1 MNELLAI
8 VLIVLLCCAM
18 FFAWLFALATC
29 PDRLVNLISGTK
41 SSSSPISRASE
52 DNGTRKSSS
61 ACVSEAGGA
70 SPPAAQSLLAAVVKR
85 ASPASQRD
93 MRPLLGRSRSIPN
106 SRNNGTTASAPPPAI
121 GSEKRSTSKKLSV
134 VPEAD
139 EQLTVTSLSQCGAV
153 RTSAGGLRTPTS
165 PKNAPGIAEEGLV
178 VRTVQ
183 LTRHHS
189 ECVAKCV
196 DEAEEG
202 EEEEGR
208 REERRLTAE
217 HRAMSAEEQRE
228 LYNDGPTTTTTASD
242 GASFEEVDEAAASD
256 DGDDARH
263 RPQRM
268 ATRRSAP
275 PAIHIA

>member
-52 DNGTRKSSS
+52 DNGTRKGSS

-106 SRNNGTTASAPPPAI
+106 SRNNGTAVSAPPPAI

-153 RTSAGGLRTPTS
+153 RTSAGGARTPTS
-165 PKNAPGIAEEGLV
+165 PKNASGIAEEGLV

-202 EEEEGR
+202 EEEGR

-228 LYNDGPTTTTTASD
+228 LYNDGPPTTTTTASG
-242 GASFEEVDEAAASD
+242 GASFEEVDEASD

-268 ATRRSAP
+268 AMRRSAP